1 MKIENNSTFVM
12 IDDKYIKDG
21 DYILTS
27 EQLTILTLA
36 SMNLSCKGTC
46 TISITWIMDML
57 NYSRN
62 NNRKVN
68 DIKLILQQLIDDNV
82 IELYKNVLNDYKE
95 NKINNIESIDRNDFL
110 YCYIPDVVDYTIIYD
125 LEILELL
132 KIANTYKLD
141 TYSLINFVLYIYS
154 FINNSETDEDYKLCY
169 PSFNNI
175 SDTIGI
181 GESTIVKYTDI
192 LQANEILYCDYAG
205 YKETTKGQIKNSKM
219 FYSRYMD
226 IELLTNR
233 VNRYREQNGFIKLNK
248 LSKNKSNIKR
258 SLKQMINTLE
268 NKINE
273 NTITNLEQERLK
285 LLQEE
290 YNKLEKQDKENKSQS
305 E

>member
-12 IDDKYIKDG
+12 IDNKYIKDG

-27 EQLTILTLA
+27 EQLTVLTLV

-46 TISITWIMDML
+46 ICSITWIMDML

-68 DIKLILQQLIDDNV
+68 DIKLILQQLIDDNI
-82 IELYKNVLNDYKE
+82 IEIYKNILNDYNE
-95 NKINNIESIDRNDFL
+95 NKINSIESIDRNDLL
-110 YCYIPDVVDYTIIYD
+110 YCYIPDPDDYTIIYD

-132 KIANTYKLD
+132 KISKQYNLD

-154 FINNSETDEDYKLCY
+154 FINNTETEEDYKLCY

-192 LQANEILYCDYAG
+192 LQINEILYCDYAG
-205 YKETTKGQIKNSKM
+205 YKETTKGQIRNSKM
-219 FYSRYMD
+219 FYCRDMD
-226 IELLTNR
+226 VELLTNR
-233 VNRYREQNGFIKLNK
+233 VNKYREQNGFIKLNK

-273 NTITNLEQERLK
+273 NTITGLEQERLK

-290 YNKLEKQDKENKSQS
+290 YNNLETQDKENEKQS

>member
-1 MKIENNSTFVM
+1 MQILENSTFVM

-46 TISITWIMDML
+46 ILSITWIMDML
-57 NYSRN
+57 HYSRN

-82 IELYKNVLNDYKE
+82 IEIYKNVLNDYKE
-95 NKINNIESIDRNDFL
+95 NKINSIETIDRNDLL
-110 YCYIPDVVDYTIIYD
+110 YCYIPDPDNYTIIYD
-125 LEILELL
+125 IEILELL
-132 KIANTYKLD
+132 KIANKYKLD
-141 TYSLINFVLYIYS
+141 EYSLINFVLYIYS
-154 FINNSETDEDYKLCY
+154 FINNTETEEDYKLCY

-175 SDTIGI
+175 SDAIGI

-226 IELLTNR
+226 VELLKNR
-233 VNRYREQNGFIKLNK
+233 VDRYREQNGFIKLNK

-268 NKINE
+268 NKINN
-273 NTITNLEQERLK
+273 NTITNLEEQRLI

-290 YNKLEKQDKENKSQS
+290 YNKLENQEKKS
-305 E
+305 

>member
-12 IDDKYIKDG
+12 IDNKYIKDG

-27 EQLTILTLA
+27 EQLTVLTLA

-46 TISITWIMDML
+46 IFSITWIMDML
-57 NYSRN
+57 SYSRN

-68 DIKLILQQLIDDNV
+68 DIKSILQQLIDDNV
-82 IELYKNVLNDYKE
+82 IEIYKNVLNDYNE
-95 NKINNIESIDRNDFL
+95 NKIKSIESIDRNDLL
-110 YCYIPDVVDYTIIYD
+110 YCYIPDTSDYTMIYD

-132 KIANTYKLD
+132 NISKKYNLD

-154 FINNSETDEDYKLCY
+154 FINNSEQDEDYKLCY

-192 LQANEILYCDYAG
+192 LQSNQIIYCDYAG
-205 YKETTKGQIKNSKM
+205 FKETSKGQIKNSKM
-219 FYSRYMD
+219 FYCRYMD
-226 IELLTNR
+226 VELLTNR
-233 VNRYREQNGFIKLNK
+233 INRYREQNGFIKLNK

-273 NTITNLEQERLK
+273 NIITNLEQERLK

-290 YNKLEKQDKENKSQS
+290 YNQLENQDKENKKQS

>member
-12 IDDKYIKDG
+12 IDNKYIKDG

-27 EQLTILTLA
+27 EQLTVLTLA

-46 TISITWIMDML
+46 IFSITWIMDML
-57 NYSRN
+57 SYSRN

-68 DIKLILQQLIDDNV
+68 DIKSILQQLIDDNV
-82 IELYKNVLNDYKE
+82 IEIYKNVLNDYNE
-95 NKINNIESIDRNDFL
+95 NKIKSIESIDRNDLL
-110 YCYIPDVVDYTIIYD
+110 YCCIPDTKDYTMIYD

-132 KIANTYKLD
+132 KISKKYNLD

-154 FINNSETDEDYKLCY
+154 FINNTETDEDYKLCY

-192 LQANEILYCDYAG
+192 LQSNEIIYCDYAG
-205 YKETTKGQIKNSKM
+205 FKETSKGQIKNSKM
-219 FYSRYMD
+219 FYCRYMD
-226 IELLTNR
+226 VELLTNR

-273 NTITNLEQERLK
+273 GIITNLEKERFK

-290 YNKLEKQDKENKSQS
+290 YNQLENQDKENKKQS

>member
-12 IDDKYIKDG
+12 IDNKYIKDG

-27 EQLTILTLA
+27 EQLTVLALA

-46 TISITWIMDML
+46 IFSITWIMDML
-57 NYSRN
+57 SYSRN

-68 DIKLILQQLIDDNV
+68 DIKSILQQLIDDNV
-82 IELYKNVLNDYKE
+82 IEIYKNVLNDYKE
-95 NKINNIESIDRNDFL
+95 NKINSIESIDRNDLL
-110 YCYIPDVVDYTIIYD
+110 YCYIPDTSDYTMIYD

-132 KIANTYKLD
+132 KISKQYNLD

-154 FINNSETDEDYKLCY
+154 FINNTETDEDYKLCY

-192 LQANEILYCDYAG
+192 LQSNQIIYCDYAG
-205 YKETTKGQIKNSKM
+205 FKETSKGQIKNSKM
-219 FYSRYMD
+219 FYCRYMD
-226 IELLTNR
+226 VDLLTNR
-233 VNRYREQNGFIKLNK
+233 INRYREQNGFIKLNK

-273 NTITNLEQERLK
+273 NVITNLEKERLK

-290 YNKLEKQDKENKSQS
+290 YNNLENQDNEK
-305 E
+305 